1 MQYPQGSTAQYIT
14 WQQAVDNLKFYTEQ
28 LRSLF
33 FTQLQLPDWS
43 YEKMSQQALSG
54 ESRKQMFIDAQLK
67 VKDESGRLLEFFT
80 RETNVIKA
88 FLSAILGKSY
98 TKDIEA
104 LKIETIIT
112 PFTIEDE
119 KDTIDNLITANGG
132 RPLLSH
138 RDSIELFGHSDDV
151 DTTLKEIAEQD
162 NADMDAEKPEL

>member
-1 MQYPQGSTAQYIT
+1 
-14 WQQAVDNLKFYTEQ
+14 
-28 LRSLF
+28 
-33 FTQLQLPDWS
+33 
-43 YEKMSQQALSG
+43 
-54 ESRKQMFIDAQLK
+54 MFIDAQLK

-88 FLSAILGKSY
+88 FLSAILGKNY

-119 KDTIDNLITANGG
+119 KDTINNLITANGG

-162 NADMDAEKPEL
+162 NADIDLERPEL